1 MRAAEQYSWPLAEM
15 SMRHARRKNVPALP
29 PTLVALADNLEANV
43 DRYTCC
49 GHYFYQDR
57 TIDDD
62 GKVSIIFGCLDLI
75 QEVIRQ
81 GGSELHA
88 DATFKVVPSSPKCR
102 QLFVMHFNIQNHVSL
117 KIWPNILI
125 VINYNIFYYKI
136 LCSSPSLSYMF

>member
-1 MRAAEQYSWPLAEM
+1 MRAAALYSWPLAEM

-29 PTLVALADNLEANV
+29 QTALALADFLEANIHQ
-43 DRYTCC
+43 YTCC
-49 GHYFYQDR
+49 GHSFYQDR

-102 QLFVMHFNIQNHVSL
+102 QLFVMHFNIQNHVSS
-117 KIWPNILI
+117 KIWPNTLI
-125 VINYNIFYYKI
+125 VINDSIFYYKI
-136 LCSSPSLSYMF
+136 FFSPSQSFMF